1 MEELKLEL
9 NDLKKD
15 VLELK
20 ELTTNIL
27 EQQSKLIINIEK
39 LLINNKENVKQ
50 NLNFKRL
57 EKGFNLEKSFIQKCL
72 QKNNIIGDIDLFKEF
87 YLRNDI
93 ITPLRKNGK
102 NLEYYNTKW
111 ILNKNNLSIED
122 IILENIINT
131 YLELMSSEEN
141 DYNEWNDFKKESVIY
156 KRNLTYILK
165 LQKNKKYRKSVINE
179 ILVLI

>member
-20 ELTTNIL
+20 ELTTNIF

-39 LLINNKENVKQ
+39 LLINNKENVRQ
-50 NLNFKRL
+50 NLNFERL
-57 EKGFNLEKSFIQKCL
+57 EKGFNLEKLFIQTCL
-72 QKNNIIGDIDLFKEF
+72 QKNNIIGDIDLFKQF

-93 ITPLRKNGK
+93 IIPLRKTGK
-102 NLEYYNTKW
+102 NLEYYNKKW
-111 ILNKNNLSIED
+111 ILNKNNLLIED
-122 IILENIINT
+122 TILENIINT

-156 KRNLTYILK
+156 KRNLSYILK
-165 LQKNKKYRKSVINE
+165 LQRNKKYRKSVIDE